1 MNQLVVFLLTV
12 LIQALQ
18 AASRSKSE
26 LVLENLAPRQQVTA
40 LKQRRPRPHLRDTV
54 RGFWLALRRG
64 WTRWT
69 GVLIIVKPETVV
81 DWHRRRF
88 RRHWAK
94 ISRRGRPPGRR
105 PIDAGTRD
113 LIRRMVEENNWGA
126 PRIHSAL
133 AMLGL
138 DVSQSTVSRYIRRF
152 LRRDPDPAVV
162 KRWIAFLRNHKEAIA
177 GMDFFIVPTIRLRV
191 LYVFFV
197 IHHGRRHILH
207 FNATYNPTAQWVI
220 QQLREAFPFDTA
232 PKYLIFDRD
241 SIFNKDVVRFIKSV
255 GTKPSRTAY
264 RSPWQNPVAERWIG
278 SCRREMLDHVVVFGE
293 RHAVQL
299 VRSFV
304 DHYHADRGHMGLGG
318 NVPDR
323 RPVISKPSAAAEV
336 VSLSRVGGLHHR
348 YEWRD
353 AA

>member
-1 MNQLVVFLLTV
+1 MNQQLVFLIAL
-12 LIQALQ
+12 LLQALQ
-18 AASRSKSE
+18 TACRSKGE
-26 LVLENLAPRQQVTA
+26 LVLENLALRQQVTA
-40 LKQRRPRPHLRDTV
+40 LKQKHPQPHLHDNDRV
-54 RGFWLALRRG
+54 FWLALRRG
-64 WTRWT
+64 WARWADLL
-69 GVLIIVKPETVV
+69 VIVKPETVV

-88 RRHWAK
+88 RRHWTK
-94 ISRRGRPPGRR
+94 ISRRGRRPGRR
-105 PIDAGTRD
+105 PIDAETRD
-113 LIRRMVEENNWGA
+113 LIRRMAAENNWGA
-126 PRIHSAL
+126 PRIHSEL
-133 AMLGL
+133 VMLGL
-138 DVSQSTVSRYIRRF
+138 EVSQSSVSRYIRRF
-152 LRRDPDPAVV
+152 IRQVPDPAVV
-162 KRWIAFLRNHKEAIA
+162 NRWVAFLRNHKDAIA
-177 GMDFFIVPTIRLRV
+177 GMDFFTVPTIRLRV

-197 IHHGRRHILH
+197 IDHGRRHILH
-207 FNATYNPTAQWVI
+207 FNATYNPTAQWVV

-278 SCRREMLDHVVVFGE
+278 TCRREMLGHAVVFGE

-318 NVPDR
+318 DVPDR
-323 RPVISKPSAAAEV
+323 RPVISKPSPAAKV
-336 VSLSRVGGLHHR
+336 VSLPRVGGLHHR